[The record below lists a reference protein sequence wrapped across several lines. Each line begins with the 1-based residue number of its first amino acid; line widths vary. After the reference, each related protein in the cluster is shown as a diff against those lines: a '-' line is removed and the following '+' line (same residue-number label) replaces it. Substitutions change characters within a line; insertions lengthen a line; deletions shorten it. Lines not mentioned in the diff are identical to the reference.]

1 MSSDT
6 ATTRERTD
14 LSTHYLGLRLCSP
27 IVASASP
34 MTNRVDSVAALEE
47 AGVGAVVLPSLFEEE
62 ILAEEHM
69 VASAFELGAEQH
81 YETHRYFP
89 LPKEVRGVAER
100 YMARLEATKA
110 IVRIPVIASLNA
122 WHAGA
127 WSRYARLLADAGAD
141 AIELNVYRVATDDRL
156 PASELESAELAFIAE
171 VCERAGVPVAVKL
184 SPFYSSFANFA
195 SRVVAAGASGL
206 VLFNRFYQPD
216 LDLETMEV
224 LPRVHLSSSTELG
237 LPLRWTAILRPQL
250 GDEVSLAA
258 SSGVEHGSDVAKL
271 LAVGADVVMV
281 ASELLRS
288 GVEGARTLEASLRDA
303 MELTGHTSVAE
314 LHGCASRASAA
325 RSEAFERAQYVRTLR
340 SWGAGLP
347 GQR

>member
-1 MSSDT
+1 MSIDT
-6 ATTRERTD
+6 ATTREETD
-14 LSTHYLGLRLCSP
+14 LATRYLGLDLASP

-34 MTNRVDSVAALEE
+34 MTEHVDSIVALEA

-81 YETHRYFP
+81 YEARGYFP
-89 LPKEVRGVAER
+89 LPSEVRGVAER
-100 YMARLEATKA
+100 YVARLEAAKA
-110 IVRIPVIASLNA
+110 AVRIPVIASLNA

-127 WSRYARLLADAGAD
+127 WSRYGRLLADAGAD
-141 AIELNVYRVATDDRL
+141 AIELNVYRVATNEGL
-156 PASELESAELAFIAE
+156 SAAELESAELAFIAE

-195 SRVVAAGASGL
+195 AKVVAAGASGL

-250 GDEVSLAA
+250 GEEVSLAA

-271 LAVGADVVMV
+271 IAVGADVVMV

-288 GVEGARTLEASLRDA
+288 GARGASTLEASLRDA
-303 MELTGHTSVAE
+303 MELTGHASVAE
-314 LHGCASRASAA
+314 LHGCASRASAP
-325 RSEAFERAQYVRTLR
+325 RGEAFERAQYVRTLR
-340 SWGAGLP
+340 SWGAGLT
-347 GQR
+347 GHR